1 MSRPDSPRI
10 FVPPPLLYAAGLI
23 LGLALDG
30 RLAWD
35 FPSASPAMRGIALG
49 LSLIGL
55 ALIAAG
61 LGWFYRLG
69 ARPEP
74 WSPATVLVTTGIYR
88 WTRNAMYF
96 GLTLLYSGLA
106 LLLQSPAAGL
116 VLVPIVLIM
125 NFAIIPR
132 EDAYLTRRFGKD
144 YMDYRERTR
153 RWL

>member
-61 LGWFYRLG
+61 L
-69 ARPEP
+69 
-74 WSPATVLVTTGIYR
+74 
-88 WTRNAMYF
+88 
-96 GLTLLYSGLA
+96 
-106 LLLQSPAAGL
+106 
-116 VLVPIVLIM
+116 
-125 NFAIIPR
+125 
-132 EDAYLTRRFGKD
+132 
-144 YMDYRERTR
+144 
-153 RWL
+153 